1 MLSREIMGWRVLA
14 ALLLFLC
21 FATLPQLG
29 EISDEWTESIN
40 FGEGES
46 DSVVT
51 EDTTP
56 ESTDGSFAAETQSAE
71 QDENQ
76 ESSADTES
84 EPLAADASDSRNYN
98 NEEASEPTS
107 NELSKWV
114 LPATQ
119 IIALTMMAIMA
130 VALLTSTT
138 TAILI
143 SESARFSI
151 LLALFGPL
159 LAMVHK
165 GERGVF
171 TRGRI
176 LGFIEA
182 HPGIHFSALR
192 DALELGNG
200 VTAHHI
206 QILEKEGRIITWL
219 DSKVRRF
226 ATSGIDQMRLKEIQ
240 SPATGTQIAIL
251 EILSQSENIGIKSK
265 ELREKLQTS
274 RQLLSYHMKHLKD
287 RDIVESIGKGK
298 ATRWKIRDKGKSLL
312 KTSSHLSEI

>member
-1 MLSREIMGWRVLA
+1 MLSREIVGWRVLTV
-14 ALLLFLC
+14 LLLFLC
-21 FATLPQLG
+21 FATVPQLG
-29 EISDEWTESIN
+29 EISEEWSQSIN
-40 FGEGES
+40 SGEDYS
-46 DSVVT
+46 NSVAT

-56 ESTDGSFAAETQSAE
+56 ETSDDSFAAETQSAE

-76 ESSADTES
+76 DSSAES
-84 EPLAADASDSRNYN
+84 EPIVAEDSDNRDYESDK
-98 NEEASEPTS
+98 AMEPTS
-107 NELSKWV
+107 NELSNWV

-119 IIALTMMAIMA
+119 VIALTMMAIMA

-151 LLALFGPL
+151 LLAFIGPL
-159 LAMVHK
+159 LALAHK

-219 DSKVRRF
+219 DAKVRRF

-240 SPATGTQIAIL
+240 SPATGMQIAIL
-251 EILSQSENIGIKSK
+251 EILSQTDSIGIKSK

-274 RQLLSYHMKHLKD
+274 RQLLSYHMKHLKE
-287 RDIVESIGKGK
+287 RDIVESTGKGR

-312 KTSSHLSEI
+312 KTSIHLNEI